1 MKPFVVIAF
10 LLSSLVSTLVFGA
23 PKEKQTPKECL
34 ESTNY
39 DLGFNHAKNKKDLAT
54 PELKSCPSKDREKLV
69 ASYRNGFKE
78 ALGLSDKPATAPV
91 QHAPVQVVINAEG
104 DGGYLTSLSKC
115 SDFKKDDSSC
125 FTAYDGDLRSQCEVC
140 REGKSC
146 FISLNGKA
154 RAFCEAYIEKKSCFI
169 SFSSSNDR
177 SWCEHF
183 QAKKSCDKAFFGMGL
198 AAERGRCERGEIP
211 RDHFFWLN

>member
-1 MKPFVVIAF
+1 MIA
-10 LLSSLVSTLVFGA
+10 
-23 PKEKQTPKECL
+23 KECG

-54 PELKSCPSKDREKLV
+54 PDLKLCLAKDHEKLI
-69 ASYRNGFKE
+69 ASYRRGYKE
-78 ALGLSDKPATAPV
+78 AFELASKPEAATV
-91 QHAPVQVVINAEG
+91 QHAPVQVVISAEG
-104 DGGYLTSLSKC
+104 NGGYLTSLSKC
-115 SDFKKDDSSC
+115 SDFKKDQSTC
-125 FTAYDGDLRSQCEVC
+125 FAAYDGDLKGQCEVC

-169 SFSSSNDR
+169 AFGTEADR

-183 QAKKSCDKAFFGMGL
+183 QEKKSCDKAFFGMGSGITSD
-198 AAERGRCERGEIP
+198 RGRCERGEIP